1 MDSHNNF
8 SNFRDAVQH
17 ADPPIIPYLGVYLTD
32 LTFIEDGNNNMLP
45 VADGRTD
52 IINFEVR
59 GLMFLHAAA
68 ICGALSVAHGK
79 LP

>member
-59 GLMFLHAAA
+59 CLNFGFHFYSILYVLCLFY
-68 ICGALSVAHGK
+68 VF
-79 LP
+79 